1 MSDETLSYDEAA
13 AAAVN
18 GSDGT
23 AGGNTSGTLEQPDI
37 NNGASS
43 AGQAWDGS
51 SFAIK
56 FRDREVVPQSQD
68 QLKTWASQGYGYSQR
83 VAELKTREDQINQ
96 LEQELGPYKKLT
108 EAFDSNP
115 DFKQK
120 IMKLYQDTVS
130 GLATAQA
137 TGDQQG
143 VQDNN
148 AILQQVQNMLGP
160 IQQKAAQFDQ
170 FQEQLSIQRADES
183 LAKEQDAIK
192 SKHRDHDWVTEDE
205 GGHTLMWRI
214 LKTAYDKGLTDIEDA
229 YRLYMYDNVA
239 EKSKADTLRQ
249 EAQRIQD
256 ERSRG
261 IVSNGHVNQRMSGPN
276 VSSMNWNQVAEAA
289 ISEMRG

>member
-120 IMKLYQDTVS
+120 IIQPVNIRSFYFYHCITYSTEVRYHPLIS
-130 GLATAQA
+130 IIAN
-137 TGDQQG
+137 G
-143 VQDNN
+143 VVHNN
-148 AILQQVQNMLGP
+148 STFYKITQS
-160 IQQKAAQFDQ
+160 
-170 FQEQLSIQRADES
+170 SI
-183 LAKEQDAIK
+183 
-192 SKHRDHDWVTEDE
+192 
-205 GGHTLMWRI
+205 
-214 LKTAYDKGLTDIEDA
+214 
-229 YRLYMYDNVA
+229 
-239 EKSKADTLRQ
+239 
-249 EAQRIQD
+249 
-256 ERSRG
+256 
-261 IVSNGHVNQRMSGPN
+261 PN
-276 VSSMNWNQVAEAA
+276 FS
-289 ISEMRG
+289 